1 MKAPNETLRIAD
13 QAVAD
18 WLSGLRVDYGDDV
31 FPGRDLRNYP
41 VFIVFASPERAFAE
55 IRQLLIQ
62 RGFITVSDLER
73 EGVAGASDDVLYKN
87 IPYPFVRIQRGDI
100 SPVNELHSTPNTFL
114 TDSKGLSFTRSRWPT
129 PYEVSYS
136 IEVVSKTRFTDNFI
150 AEWMIG
156 QFTPV
161 GMGVNQKLIPANYP
175 APYGTKQLT
184 VNFTGSSDASELEVS
199 GAVDRKIRT
208 TYNFTVRVWD
218 VDLSGKS
225 VKAIMSFTREVRS
238 LADASLAVGDFGTLM
253 ETSSGRPL
261 RVYNVKPVPERHSS
275 EHTTAALGMKYHGEA
290 QPYIIDS
297 DTDAVETVGIPF
309 MVADAVQGAVR
320 VQWRRV
326 DGVRP
331 GGSLRAQVLWRDSD
345 NAYSPAVQYEVSL
358 PYSDAGAV
366 LDYQS
371 LPGASNREVSIRF
384 LRPPSGP
391 NLIVAML
398 EQSVYRVPVVNL
410 VDVGDRTQGP
420 GLTTS
425 TDVLV
430 SDPLILRAEPY
441 LVRCYVQVGTQ
452 PVTISVYTDALATE
466 LVSTRVFTA
475 SAEFTAV
482 LSATNSQLF
491 LVRVTTP
498 VADAALQVTGITVCR
513 CRPRPLFAP

>member
-13 QAVAD
+13 QAVYD
-18 WLSGLRVDYGDDV
+18 WLGGLRLDYGDEV
-31 FPGRDLRNYP
+31 FPGRDLRNVP
-41 VFIVFASPERAFAE
+41 VFRVFATPERAFAE
-55 IRQLLIQ
+55 IRQLLIHQ
-62 RGFITVSDLER
+62 GFISAASTEN

-87 IPYPFVRIQRGDI
+87 IPYPFIRIQRGDI
-100 SPVNELHSTPNTFL
+100 SPVTELHSTPNTFL

-129 PYEVSYS
+129 PYEVSYTV
-136 IEVVSKTRFTDNFI
+136 EAVSKARFSDNYI

-161 GMGVNQKLIPANYP
+161 GMGVNQRLIPALFP
-175 APYGTKQLT
+175 EPYGVKQLAA
-184 VNFTGSSDASELEVS
+184 NFTGASDASELEVS

-208 TYNFTVRVWD
+208 TYSITLRVWD

-225 VKAIMSFTREVRS
+225 VKAIMSFRRETRS
-238 LADASLAVGDFGTLM
+238 LADASLAVGDFGTLW
-253 ETSSGRPL
+253 ETSAGRPL

-275 EHTTAALGMKYHGEA
+275 EHTTAGLATKYHNEA

-297 DTDAVETVGIPF
+297 DTDAVETAGIPF
-309 MVADAVQGAVR
+309 LAEDAMQGAIR

-326 DGVRP
+326 DGVKP
-331 GGSLRAQVLWRDSD
+331 AGSLRAQVLWRDSD
-345 NAYSPAVQYEVSL
+345 NDFAPTVQYEVSL
-358 PYSDAGAV
+358 PYADAGAT

-371 LPGASNREVSIRF
+371 LPGAPNREVSIRF
-384 LRPPSGP
+384 LRPASGP
-391 NLIVAML
+391 SLIVGML
-398 EQSVYRVPVVNL
+398 EQTVYRVPVTNI
-410 VDVGDRTQGP
+410 VDSGDRTQGP
-420 GLTTS
+420 GLTAS

-430 SDPLILRAEPY
+430 SDPAIVRAEPY
-441 LVRCYVQVGTQ
+441 LVRAYVQVGTQ

-466 LVSTRVFTA
+466 LVATRVFTT
-475 SAEFTAV
+475 SAEFTAY

-491 LVRVTTP
+491 LVRITTP